1 MHRYNHNMSNQT
13 VLSIIDI
20 NIGDYIFCNNDIC
33 LITKKSKRLRFPR
46 KNIYFY
52 VVHAYMESVKK
63 ERSYIYREC
72 DKCILLQNYRMKI
85 VV

>member
-1 MHRYNHNMSNQT
+1 MTNQT

-20 NIGDYIFCNNDIC
+20 NIGDYILYNNDIC

-52 VVHAYMESVKK
+52 VVHVYMESVKK
-63 ERSYIYREC
+63 EWSYIYRASE
-72 DKCILLQNYRMKI
+72 KCILLQNYRMKI